1 MSDMILKRFRAK
13 NFIVEFFN
21 KELWEVCNIIH
32 KMHHPNRI
40 KRAFCSILL
49 CCVHGL
55 CLGFVVW
62 QTIKCT
68 TKYLRKTQVTIVSL
82 KDSVELPFPALTIC
96 GTFGKDYDNHEM
108 RFNATYLQNVCD
120 LRCINILKIF
130 L

>member
-120 LRCINILKIF
+120 LRYINILKIF